1 VSSRYNVLFLGTNS
15 GSVRVYTWPFTNLNV
30 SYLDFI
36 EFPIHSAPVSS
47 LAITNDNQ
55 FLMSGAEDGSVYF
68 SRLLEYVEGG
78 EVNSV
83 DAFKEGG
90 SSDFI
95 LNNIILTSKISIE
108 NKHSLTKELIFK
120 IESLKSEIDDH
131 KEKINNEC
139 AQKIKTVEEKNRDS
153 Y

>member
-1 VSSRYNVLFLGTNS
+1 
-15 GSVRVYTWPFTNLNV
+15 
-30 SYLDFI
+30 
-36 EFPIHSAPVSS
+36 
-47 LAITNDNQ
+47 
-55 FLMSGAEDGSVYF
+55 MSGAEDGSVYF

-90 SSDFI
+90 GNDFI
-95 LNNIILTSKISIE
+95 LNSLCLTSKISIE
-108 NKHSLTKELIFK
+108 NKNNQTKELVFK

-139 AQKIKTVEEKNRDS
+139 AQKIKTIEEKNRDQ

>member
-1 VSSRYNVLFLGTNS
+1 
-15 GSVRVYTWPFTNLNV
+15 
-30 SYLDFI
+30 
-36 EFPIHSAPVSS
+36 
-47 LAITNDNQ
+47 
-55 FLMSGAEDGSVYF
+55 MSGAEDGSVYF

-90 SSDFI
+90 NADFI
-95 LNNIILTSKISIE
+95 LNSICLTSKISIE

-139 AQKIKTVEEKNRDS
+139 A
-153 Y
+153 